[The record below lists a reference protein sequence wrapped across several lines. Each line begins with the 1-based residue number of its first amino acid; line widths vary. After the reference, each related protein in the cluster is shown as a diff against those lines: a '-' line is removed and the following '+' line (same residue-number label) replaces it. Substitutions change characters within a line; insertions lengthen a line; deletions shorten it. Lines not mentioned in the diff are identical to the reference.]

1 MRTDDDTILVKRG
14 QERQT
19 GTMRARVYWTLVGFV
34 MVVAAPALA
43 FAETGVEVWSILGAM
58 SLAAIIAVW
67 VADYLMSPVFALKR
81 RLEVKNYGDEE
92 PQADVAGDLDLASGG
107 FELGA
112 LLASM
117 VPKRDVDFNQALPVE
132 LAAIERLA
140 RAGRVSEIAMASVKR
155 DLFRHLSH
163 QLKSP
168 LALMRAHAQTA
179 QHGLELN
186 DPESI
191 STSLKAIEA
200 INLNTSGLVETMLS
214 LAWVEGLEEQG
225 LTGQKA
231 NLSLAIMQ
239 LVGFR
244 ERAASDKQMRIEPQ
258 VDAGLWVRGQQQ
270 LLQEMVAS
278 LLDNAIR
285 YAPRGSTVT
294 VKAHRLPSTRTL
306 VVTVADRGPGIP
318 VQERERVFEPF
329 YGSVGLDARGNM
341 TYGTRRHRALGSGV
355 EKSSHGLGLALVR
368 AVAKLHGA
376 TVSLDSGP
384 GGVGLS
390 ARVVL
395 GATTPPEDEAEGPP
409 NG

>member
-1 MRTDDDTILVKRG
+1 MSTDDDAVLVERG

-19 GTMRARVYWTLVGFV
+19 GTMRAKVYWALVGIV
-34 MVVAAPALA
+34 MVVAAPTLA
-43 FAETGVEVWSILGAM
+43 ISDSGVEVWTILGA
-58 SLAAIIAVW
+58 SSFASIISFW
-67 VADYLMSPVFALKR
+67 IADYLMAPVFALKR
-81 RLEVKNYGDEE
+81 RLEVKNYGDEAPE
-92 PQADVAGDLDLASGG
+92 TEVEVELDLASDG

-112 LLASM
+112 LLSSM
-117 VPKRDVDFNQALPVE
+117 VPRREVNLKEGLPVE

-179 QHGLELN
+179 LHGLELN
-186 DPESI
+186 ELESI

-225 LTGQKA
+225 LSGQKA
-231 NLSLAIMQ
+231 NLSSAIMQ

-244 ERAASDKQMRIEPQ
+244 EHAASDKQMHIEAQ

-285 YAPRGSTVT
+285 YGPYGSAVT
-294 VKAHRLPSTRTL
+294 VEARRLPSTRTV
-306 VVTVADRGPGIP
+306 VVTVSDRGPGIP

-329 YGSVGLDARGNM
+329 YGSIGLDARGNM
-341 TYGTRRHRALGSGV
+341 TYGTRRHRALGAGV

-376 TVSLDSGP
+376 TVLLDSGP
-384 GGVGLS
+384 GGIGLS

-395 GATTPPEDEAEGPP
+395 GATTPPEDEAESPLMG
-409 NG
+409 

>member
-1 MRTDDDTILVKRG
+1 MRTDDEISLVERG

-19 GTMRARVYWTLVGFV
+19 GTMRARVYWALLGMV
-34 MVVAAPALA
+34 MVVAVPALA
-43 FAETGVEVWSILGAM
+43 FADSGAEVWSIVWAIVV
-58 SLAAIIAVW
+58 AAVIAAW
-67 VADYLMSPVFALKR
+67 VADYLMVPILSLKR

-92 PQADVAGDLDLASGG
+92 PESAMDSELDLRSSG

-112 LLASM
+112 LLSSM
-117 VPKRDVDFNQALPVE
+117 SPKRKLDINDGLPVE
-132 LAAIERLA
+132 LAAIEHLA
-140 RAGRVSEIAMASVKR
+140 RAGRVTEIAMESVKR

-186 DPESI
+186 DAKSI
-191 STSLKAIEA
+191 TASLTAIEA
-200 INLNTSGLVETMLS
+200 ISLNTSGLVETMLS

-231 NLSLAIMQ
+231 NLSTAIMQ

-244 ERAASDKQMRIEPQ
+244 ERAASEKQMRIETQ

-278 LLDNAIR
+278 LVDNAIR
-285 YAPRGSTVT
+285 YAPSGSTVT
-294 VKAHRLPSTRTL
+294 VEAHRLPNKRT
-306 VVTVADRGPGIP
+306 VVVNVVDRGPGIP
-318 VQERERVFEPF
+318 AQERERVFEPF
-329 YGSVGLDARGNM
+329 YGSIGLDARGNM
-341 TYGTRRHRALGSGV
+341 TYGTRRHRALGAGV

-376 TVSLDSGP
+376 NVSLDSGP
-384 GGVGLS
+384 GGIGLS
-390 ARVVL
+390 VCVVL
-395 GATTPPEDEAEGPP
+395 GATAPPENEEDAT
-409 NG
+409 